1 MTLSQRV
8 TRVSTHGIARLLSW
22 AQVNK
27 PGLVAK
33 AIQLAIARSHST
45 KKAAVHSPTLRSA
58 GLEAAAQAAGVPA
71 PLHFDRTSG
80 ITAASAIAAI
90 TPSQGEQLAHNC

>member
-1 MTLSQRV
+1 MTLSQRI
-8 TRVSTHGIARLLSW
+8 TRMSTHGIARLLSW

-45 KKAAVHSPTLRSA
+45 KKAAAHTPTPRSA
-58 GLEAAAQAAGVPA
+58 GLAAAAQAAGVPE
-71 PLHFDRTSG
+71 PLHFERTSG
-80 ITAASAIAAI
+80 IAAASAIAAI
-90 TPSQGEQLAHNC
+90 TPTQGEQLAHNC